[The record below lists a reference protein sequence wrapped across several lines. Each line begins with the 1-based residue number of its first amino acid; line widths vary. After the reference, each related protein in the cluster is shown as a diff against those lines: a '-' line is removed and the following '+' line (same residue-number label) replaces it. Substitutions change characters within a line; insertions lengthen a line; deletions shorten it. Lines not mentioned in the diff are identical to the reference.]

1 MAENGAMFPEKS
13 DIDSLID
20 KLKAFF
26 DERSSDESAET
37 PKQSIPTKPKYTD
50 LNRMVGDLGIAVPTG
65 FWLIHNDLEDISKQ
79 LKGSGGGSAPSNLS
93 WEDVA
98 NNLVSKLPALAGI
111 LAGAV
116 IVNTIVKNTS
126 MDDLIRFVEVIPK
139 VVGSLITEVG
149 ESLIGIIRSGGLAIM
164 DIMDYYNDENL
175 KAKRQK
181 MASMYMSLSYANLY
195 EGLGYEAVID
205 DNGEI
210 TDIRKKSTT
219 EGLESLVDA
228 DHIGDTINRGVG
240 IVDSMFF
247 GGKTTQGK
255 VEKARVWTDMIADTI
270 EEHGRNL
277 AATVMDVIDIIADPQ
292 IEAKRKKLLEL
303 YLQAMYGQL
312 ISGMGF
318 GVEYNDNGD
327 LILKDKNTLGQAA
340 DLIKDGAEEIY
351 TAFQTGGLNIMIE
364 EFTEV
369 GTAAVT
375 QIAGMIR
382 SIGDLFSL
390 GEENA
395 KEVKKYAALYM
406 QAYYAKLIKGFGFG
420 VDYENVRLKDLS
432 AGEQAYNE
440 IMGGFIETAAS
451 NLVSGVG
458 SVITGIVAIIESI
471 KDISNL
477 PTDIQYEVKKYAGLY
492 MKSYYSSL
500 IYSMGFGIDF
510 TNEQLS
516 GLREEISDDYKS
528 EVRTVVKGRLLQST
542 ADKLAAFTLA
552 EDEESKGIATKYSR
566 IFMEAYYISL
576 LGSMGMLKDPTT
588 GEWYMSPDAEIT
600 PQKGWAQ
607 KLWEGATGDDDQKV
621 INNIMSAVKSQA
633 KALSLSAIEFIN
645 ASDLAPAYTGFISAY
660 VSSMSEDISKNSSN
674 WMPDKDTAE
683 DLSVALFSNATFKV
697 GEITATD
704 KFKNSFNSFLETWI
718 EDQQISIEKHDDYWR
733 PPQGK
738 AENMTMAIMDNI
750 TSSLTGISLNSG
762 SQSSFNTFMSSYFGK
777 MNTDVGNNFTSWI
790 TDDTKKD
797 FSKSVL
803 DSIRMSF
810 TAEGIQTTINN
821 NSKDYTEMLAGI
833 GAKLRDVSNELS
845 GILKNINE
853 KVVPDVQTIAQNSSN
868 EPVYNSAAGITSDW
882 VASEIPQQK
891 VAEG

>member
-26 DERSSDESAET
+26 DERSSDESEDT
-37 PKQSIPTKPKYTD
+37 PRQSIPTKPKYTD
-50 LNRMVGDLGIAVPTG
+50 LNSMVGDLGIAVPTG
-65 FWLIHNDLEDISKQ
+65 FWLIHNDLEDISKH
-79 LKGSGGGSAPSNLS
+79 LKSSGGGSAPSNLS

-116 IVNTIVKNTS
+116 IVNTLVKNTS
-126 MDDLIRFVEVIPK
+126 MDDLIKFVEVIPK
-139 VVGSLITEVG
+139 VAGSLITEVG
-149 ESLIGIIRSGGLAIM
+149 ESLIGIVRSGGLAIM
-164 DIMDYYNDENL
+164 DIVDYYKDENL

-181 MASMYMSLSYANLY
+181 MASMYMSLSYVNLY
-195 EGLGYEAVID
+195 ESLGYEAVID

-210 TDIRKKSTT
+210 TDIRKKSTA

-240 IVDSMFF
+240 MVDSMFF
-247 GGKTTQGK
+247 GGKTAQGK
-255 VEKARVWTDMIADTI
+255 VEKARVWTDMIAETI
-270 EEHGRNL
+270 EEHGRKL

-327 LILKDKNTLGQAA
+327 LILKDKNTLGQTA
-340 DLIKDGAEEIY
+340 DLIKDGAEEVY

-395 KEVKKYAALYM
+395 KEVKKYAGLYM

-458 SVITGIVAIIESI
+458 SVITGIVAIIRSI
-471 KDISNL
+471 KDIASL

-542 ADKLAAFTLA
+542 ADKLAAFTLK
-552 EDEESKGIATKYSR
+552 EDEESKEIAAKYSR

-607 KLWEGATGDDDQKV
+607 KLWEGATGDDDQKI

-633 KALSLSAIEFIN
+633 KDLSLSAMAFIK
-645 ASDLAPAYTGFISAY
+645 ASDLAPAYSGFISAY
-660 VSSMSEDISKNSSN
+660 VSSMSEDIKKDPDG
-674 WMPDKDTAE
+674 WMPNEATAME
-683 DLSVALFSNATFKV
+683 LSVALFSNTSFKV
-697 GEITATD
+697 GEIIATD
-704 KFKNSFNSFLETWI
+704 NFKNSFNSFLETWI
-718 EDQQISIEKHDDYWR
+718 EDQKLSIEKHPDWWR
-733 PPQGK
+733 PNESH
-738 AENMTMAIMDNI
+738 AMRMTESIMDNI
-750 TSSLTGISLNSG
+750 SSSLTGIS
-762 SQSSFNTFMSSYFGK
+762 FG
-777 MNTDVGNNFTSWI
+777 TAL
-790 TDDTKKD
+790 
-797 FSKSVL
+797 L
-803 DSIRMSF
+803 DSISKSF
-810 TAEGIQTTINN
+810 TIEGLQIQTTINN
-821 NSKDYTEMLAGI
+821 NSKDYTEMLVGI
-833 GAKLRDVSNELS
+833 GTKLRDVSNELS

-882 VASEIPQQK
+882 VNSEEPKQM
-891 VAEG
+891 EG